1 MLWRRFLAMLACVA
15 VALGFGG
22 FVGSASAA
30 AAPSNDLIGGATVVS
45 ALPFVRTLDTTGATS
60 DANDAQV
67 NQTCGA
73 PVTHNSVWY
82 KFTAGPGDTL
92 LAVDTTGS
100 TFSSGVIIATG
111 VAGALTTQACGP
123 VTAKVSVAS
132 GKTYHIL
139 AFDDTGSGG
148 SLHISIHGAG
158 PVPANDKIGHAAVV
172 SAFPYHATLDTT
184 GATTDAVDTQA
195 NQTCGAPATGN
206 SVWYKFTPGPNDAN
220 VFVDASLSDYSTGVA
235 VEKGTP
241 GALTTVTCGP
251 FFVTAKLTPGTTYYI
266 VIVDFAGGGGGTLRL
281 NIGDAPNVA
290 YGVHEHVSIDT
301 HGVVHLAGAYTCT
314 GARSLDIYGTLIE
327 IVGEK
332 VPTGRFDTLGVPA
345 PNCDGKLHLWAG
357 LVLPTTGGAFA
368 PGRAAAFLH
377 AVACGNIVCTS
388 VSETRVEVLEAGDI
402 ATSGPAPGTT
412 LSIQTVPRPS
422 ARSYGNAVHAA
433 TAGWGH

>member
-1 MLWRRFLAMLACVA
+1 
-15 VALGFGG
+15 
-22 FVGSASAA
+22 
-30 AAPSNDLIGGATVVS
+30 
-45 ALPFVRTLDTTGATS
+45 
-60 DANDAQV
+60 
-67 NQTCGA
+67 
-73 PVTHNSVWY
+73 
-82 KFTAGPGDTL
+82 
-92 LAVDTTGS
+92 
-100 TFSSGVIIATG
+100 
-111 VAGALTTQACGP
+111 
-123 VTAKVSVAS
+123 
-132 GKTYHIL
+132 
-139 AFDDTGSGG
+139 
-148 SLHISIHGAG
+148 
-158 PVPANDKIGHAAVV
+158 
-172 SAFPYHATLDTT
+172 
-184 GATTDAVDTQA
+184 
-195 NQTCGAPATGN
+195 
-206 SVWYKFTPGPNDAN
+206 
-220 VFVDASLSDYSTGVA
+220 
-235 VEKGTP
+235 
-241 GALTTVTCGP
+241 
-251 FFVTAKLTPGTTYYI
+251 VTAKLTPGTTYYI